1 MNSKYSVVDN
11 NGLSFINL
19 GTMLEYYKV
28 TPVDYLVKSD
38 EGVSLSDILSKPSEF
53 YTYRLYRDA
62 FGSYFKDLDTMCSI
76 YEVDKYEYLKRIAM
90 GWCIGG
96 CVIKDRRKDTE
107 NRICSFYRGRG
118 GRL

>member
-38 EGVSLSDILSKPSEF
+38 GGVSLSDILSKPSEF

-90 GWCIGG
+90 GWCVGAALSKTGG
-96 CVIKDRRKDTE
+96 KTPRTE
-107 NRICSFYRGRG
+107 YVPFTEEEG